1 MCYNI
6 VRLYFILHEKG
17 GFFMSNMRLSDLLDT
32 DSMRIMQRGFS
43 RVTGMSSAIVDENGE
58 PILRCDSV
66 TRFCAE
72 LTRGTAAGEKRC
84 SECDRAGAKRAMR
97 SGKTE
102 VYSCHVGICDM
113 AAPIIV
119 DGRFMGAFVGGQVI
133 VEQPD
138 EELVRG
144 VANELGID
152 PDTYLEAMHEL
163 PVRSRQEV
171 EDASGYMGVMA
182 EMLSVMAQ
190 NQYEILKKNREM
202 ENMSKLKTEFLSSVN
217 LNLYKPLQEMLFLAN
232 SINRMELSEEVAE
245 KLRKLEKQ
253 NQKVINAL
261 ADAMAFSEMTRT
273 DSDIVETQYDL
284 TKLCEGL
291 KLTYT
296 GRLLNRPVEFVLD
309 VDEDVPTD
317 LFGDVTRI
325 RQILMNLL
333 NNSVQY
339 TEQGTIRLHISKKKT
354 TYGLILNFE
363 ISDTG
368 IGMRQDQVVSIQE
381 MFDKVHDSQTINED
395 VLAFG
400 LGMTSQLVNAVYG
413 SVNVRSTLG
422 SGSQFLVSIPQMETE
437 D

>member
-1 MCYNI
+1 
-6 VRLYFILHEKG
+6 
-17 GFFMSNMRLSDLLDT
+17 MSNMRLSDLLDAE
-32 DSMRIMQRGFS
+32 SMQVMQRGFS
-43 RVTGMSSAIVDENGE
+43 RVTGMAAAIIDENGV
-58 PILRCDSV
+58 LLSRADMRA
-66 TRFCAE
+66 RFCFE
-72 LTRGTAAGEKRC
+72 LTRSCAAGEKRC

-97 SGKTE
+97 SGKPE
-102 VYSCHVGICDM
+102 VYTCHTGVCDI

-133 VEQPD
+133 VEEPD
-138 EELVRG
+138 EKQIR
-144 VANELGID
+144 AIATELGID
-152 PDTYLEAMHEL
+152 PDTYVEALHEL
-163 PVRSRQEV
+163 PVRSAQEV
-171 EDASGYMGVMA
+171 ADAAIYMGAMADMLGVMA
-182 EMLSVMAQ
+182 A

-202 ENMSKLKTEFLSSVN
+202 ENMAKTKTEFLSTVN

-232 SINRMELSEEVAE
+232 SINRMELPEEAAK
-245 KLRKLEKQ
+245 KLRTLEKQ

-284 TKLCEGL
+284 VKLCEGL
-291 KLTYT
+291 ELTYT
-296 GRLLNRPVEFVLD
+296 GKLLNRPVEFVLEI
-309 VDEDVPTD
+309 DEDVPTD

-325 RQILMNLL
+325 RQILVNLL
-333 NNSVQY
+333 NNAVQY
-339 TEQGTIRLHISKKKT
+339 TQQGTIRLHISKKKT

-368 IGMRQDQVVSIQE
+368 IGMRPDQVASIQE

-413 SVNVRSTLG
+413 SVSIESVYG
-422 SGSQFLVSIPQMETE
+422 SGSRFLVSIPQMETE

>member
-1 MCYNI
+1 
-6 VRLYFILHEKG
+6 
-17 GFFMSNMRLSDLLDT
+17 MSNMRLSDLLDVE
-32 DSMRIMQRGFS
+32 SMQVMQRGFS
-43 RVTGMSSAIVDENGE
+43 RVTGMAAAIIDENGVL
-58 PILRCDSV
+58 ISRSDRCA
-66 TRFCAE
+66 RFCFE
-72 LTRGTAAGEKRC
+72 LTRSCAEGEKRC

-97 SGKTE
+97 SGKPE
-102 VYSCHVGICDM
+102 VYTCHAGVCDI

-133 VEQPD
+133 VEEPD
-138 EELVRG
+138 EKQIRA
-144 VANELGID
+144 VAAELGLD
-152 PDTYLEAMHEL
+152 PDDYMEALHEL
-163 PVRSRQEV
+163 PVRSAQEV
-171 EDASGYMGVMA
+171 ADAAGYMGAMA
-182 EMLSVMAQ
+182 EMLGVMAA
-190 NQYEILKKNREM
+190 NKYEILKKNREM
-202 ENMSKLKTEFLSSVN
+202 ENMAKTKTEFLSTVN

-232 SINRMELSEEVAE
+232 SINRMELPEEAAK
-245 KLRKLEKQ
+245 KLRTLEKQ

-284 TKLCEGL
+284 VKLCEGL
-291 KLTYT
+291 ELTYT
-296 GRLLNRPVEFVLD
+296 GKLLNRPVEFGLEI
-309 VDEDVPTD
+309 DEDVPPD

-325 RQILMNLL
+325 RQILVNLL
-333 NNSVQY
+333 NNAVQY
-339 TEQGTIRLHISKKKT
+339 TQKGTIRLHISKKKT

-368 IGMRQDQVVSIQE
+368 IGMRPDQVASIQE

-413 SVNVRSTLG
+413 SVSIESVYGNG
-422 SGSQFLVSIPQMETE
+422 SRFLVSIPQMETE